1 MTPLQGAALGA
12 MTFLV
17 ALVVLAVLMVAR
29 TFDRGNVGPALVV
42 NSVGLLYSALVV
54 YWNLGRLG

>member
-1 MTPLQGAALGA
+1 

>member
-17 ALVVLAVLMVAR
+17 ALVVMGSIMVTRAP
-29 TFDRGNVGPALVV
+29 DRDNVTLPLIV